1 MHVFVIIDV
10 YMMMYN
16 LYTTVLN
23 PDAPLELLMPTR
35 VRLGVET
42 APHEFRRASDLH
54 ETTRMARALTLQALS
69 ERYFDRYNPIRAL
82 QRPHQIYTF
91 RGNKECLGK
100 DVPTAADFKFSYLLE
115 AQCLIEATP
124 IDPLDVPRGWTVQE
138 LRAQHHMFVMA
149 HIWTKIKSLAAV
161 IAQSIFVQRVQS
173 AANTPAPLPSAP
185 KRQKTTMNLLASA
198 LKLPAGSSS
207 SSSSSTPTTA
217 AQIVADEI
225 SVLQSITDPDDWP
238 EPADL
243 CQWYAQKHNQMPC
256 ISQVA
261 LAVLANKSSSGGL
274 ECDLGCMTD
283 VIAPKR
289 SAMRAGM
296 VEINMFLKIN
306 KKLMKT
312 NRADDRIPRRP
323 AMALKDVEQ
332 DGFDSDDNS
341 SDIEEIGDDDA
352 ALC

>member
-1 MHVFVIIDV
+1 MTSGRII
-10 YMMMYN
+10 M
-16 LYTTVLN
+16 
-23 PDAPLELLMPTR
+23 
-35 VRLGVET
+35 
-42 APHEFRRASDLH
+42 
-54 ETTRMARALTLQALS
+54 Q
-69 ERYFDRYNPIRAL
+69 
-82 QRPHQIYTF
+82 
-91 RGNKECLGK
+91 
-100 DVPTAADFKFSYLLE
+100 
-115 AQCLIEATP
+115 LIEATP

-138 LRAQHHMFVMA
+138 LRAQHHTFVMA
-149 HIWTKIKSLAAV
+149 HIWTKIKGLVAV
-161 IAQSIFVQRVQS
+161 VAQSIVVQR
-173 AANTPAPLPSAP
+173 
-185 KRQKTTMNLLASA
+185 RQKTAMNLLASA
-198 LKLPAGSSS
+198 VKLLAGSSS
-207 SSSSSTPTTA
+207 SSSSSAPTIA

-225 SVLQSITDPDDWP
+225 SVLQSTTDPDDWP

-256 ISQVA
+256 ISQVV

-312 NRADDRIPRRP
+312 NPADVVLLDKKWQDRIPRRP
-323 AMALKDVEQ
+323 AMAVYDVEQ
-332 DGFDSDDNS
+332 DGIDSDDNS